1 MDTLSEKECSAFF
14 ILLRSG
20 LWERGPENLSV
31 FPLDI
36 NEWKRLFLMACRQS
50 ITGIMYRGICRLPD
64 KFLPP
69 ETVLFKWVATADMIE
84 HRNLAMNRT
93 IEGLVRLFSK
103 HGAVAVLQKGQGVAS
118 FYEKPLL
125 RECGDI
131 DFYFRSRKDSRR
143 IIADLEKQGCRVKR
157 MSDGSFYYRWNGVV
171 VEHHHRLFDIC
182 NPFSARYLS
191 KQVYKL
197 GLGKVVLADASSDC
211 EVAVPS
217 PLLNLFLLN
226 AHIMKHAV
234 GWGIGLKQLCDM
246 ARACFCLYEN
256 VSSNELDKII
266 RRIGLVRWSRLLYSF
281 LVEYLGCPA
290 ERIPSAGFSK
300 CSARPLLDI
309 VMAGGNMGQYGFNR
323 SLSLDDGWKRKLR
336 TSGSFFPNMSFTLK
350 YAPKETFWYFVDL
363 LTGQFKK

>member
-1 MDTLSEKECSAFF
+1 MARCQ
-14 ILLRSG
+14 
-20 LWERGPENLSV
+20 SV
-31 FPLDI
+31 
-36 NEWKRLFLMACRQS
+36 
-50 ITGIMYRGICRLPD
+50 TGIMYRGVCRLPD

-69 ETVLFKWVATADMIE
+69 ETVLFKWVAAVDLIE

-93 IEGLVRLFSK
+93 IDRLVKFFS
-103 HGAVAVLQKGQGVAS
+103 HHEAESVLQKGQGVAS

-143 IIADLEKQGCRVKR
+143 IAADLEKRGCRVKR
-157 MSDGSFYYRWNGVV
+157 MSDGSFYYRWNGIV

-191 KQVYKL
+191 RQVYKL
-197 GLGKVVLADASSDC
+197 GLGKVVLDNDSSGC

-246 ARACFCLYEN
+246 ARACFCLYGD
-256 VSSNELDKII
+256 VSSHELDKII
-266 RRIGLVRWSRLLYSF
+266 SRIGLVRWSRLLYSF

-290 ERIPSAGFSK
+290 ERIPSAGFCK

-309 VMAGGNMGQYGFNR
+309 VMAGGNMGQYVFNR
-323 SLSLDDGWKRKLR
+323 NLSVGDGWRRKLG
-336 TSGSFFPNMSFTLK
+336 TSVSFFTNMSFTLK
-350 YAPKETFWYFVDL
+350 YAPKETFWYFVNL
-363 LTGQFKK
+363 LTGQFKI